1 MSRLR
6 MGVLW
11 AALALSGLT
20 STVWAQAQPDVTVLP
35 EVTVQGRATPEAVRD
50 FVGRVAAPSPGRPLA
65 QWRGP
70 ICPGVVNLEREAA
83 QAIIDRISQTAAE
96 LGLRT
101 GNPGCESNLVVV
113 FAEDGR
119 ATAQGLNQANPKLF
133 RQNVTGW
140 DRGRAAFHAF
150 LSDERPVRWWS
161 LSIPTDPD
169 TGQRGVR
176 VPGDRSGVQIDPQLA
191 SVIGCKPHDCAIGA
205 APIIQRREGAARLN
219 TALVET
225 LFKVIVIIDMD
236 QIGSVNTTQLADYVS
251 MISLAQIDAG
261 ADTMGFDTVLNL
273 FSGSDPAGLT
283 EWDRSYLSALYGS
296 RAQRASVSAQTE
308 AVAAVMTRGE
318 MIARREP

>member
-1 MSRLR
+1 MSRFG
-6 MGVLW
+6 MGALW
-11 AALALSGLT
+11 VALALSGLT
-20 STVWAQAQPDVTVLP
+20 SMVAAQDQSDVTVLP
-35 EVTVQGRATPEAVRD
+35 EVTVQGRVTPEAVRD
-50 FVGRVAAPSPGRPLA
+50 FVGRVAAPSPGRALA

-83 QAIIDRISQTAAE
+83 QAIIDRVSQTAAE
-96 LGLRT
+96 LGLQT
-101 GNPGCESNLVVV
+101 GKPGCESNLVVV

-133 RQNVTGW
+133 RQNIPGW
-140 DRGRAAFHAF
+140 DRGRSAFHAF
-150 LSDERPVRWWS
+150 LSDRRPVRWWS

-169 TGQRGVR
+169 TGLRAVR
-176 VPGDRSGVQIDPQLA
+176 APGDAAGVSIDRDIA
-191 SVIGCKPHDCAIGA
+191 EMMGCSPSDCAIGA
-205 APIIQRREGAARLN
+205 APLIRRREGAARLN

-225 LFKVIVIIDMD
+225 LFKVIVIIDID

-261 ADTMGFDTVLNL
+261 ADTTGFDTVLNL

-283 EWDRSYLSALYGS
+283 DWDRSYLSALYAP
-296 RAQRASVSAQTE
+296 RAQRASVLAQAD

-318 MIARREP
+318 MMARRQP

>member
-1 MSRLR
+1 